1 MGPPGPEVSAADRA
15 LAVEKDSGERCAG
28 FMVTGTGPGQAHVA
42 PLPLLARQSPARHQG
57 REPSGLSLP
66 FTITSS
72 HSDLR
77 NYSKGGFDVKSSN
90 LLNVSI

>member
-1 MGPPGPEVSAADRA
+1 MGPPGPEFSAAYRA
-15 LAVEKDSGERCAG
+15 LAVEKDSRERCPG
-28 FMVTGTGPGQAHVA
+28 LMVTGTGPGQAHVA
-42 PLPLLARQSPARHQG
+42 PVPPLARQSPARRQG

-72 HSDLR
+72 HSDFR
-77 NYSKGGFDVKSSN
+77 NYSKGGFDVKNSN